1 MKVKELIHILQS
13 FDGEMEVRYQQLPES
28 YPSDYEALSINAI
41 KEVGI
46 RYDEDKQNFLQ
57 EGYVV
62 DKSSDK
68 RTILL
73 INEL

>member
-1 MKVKELIHILQS
+1 MKVKELINILQS

-28 YPSDYEALSINAI
+28 YPSDYEALSINTV

-46 RYDEDKQNFLQ
+46 RYDENKLNILQ

-62 DKSSDK
+62 DKQSNK

>member
-1 MKVKELIHILQS
+1 MKVKELINILQS

-41 KEVGI
+41 KEVGV
-46 RYDEDKQNFLQ
+46 RYDEDNRNFLH

-62 DKSSDK
+62 DKSSK
-68 RTILL
+68 GVILL